1 MSHNDFVEKLADF
14 FDPEQI
20 ENLEKFAEESAY
32 DAFGDDSGTDDGRDC
47 VCNLLYD
54 YMGEEYPEAAALIEN
69 IAGGLFLRSTYNDLL
84 NQMKNEN
91 AE

>member
-20 ENLEKFAEESAY
+20 ENLEKFAEESAF

-47 VCNLLYD
+47 VCELLYD
-54 YMGEEYPEAAALIEN
+54 FMGEAYPVAASLIEN
-69 IAGGLFLRSTYNDLL
+69 IAGGMFLKTTYYDLL
-84 NQMKNEN
+84 EQMQE
-91 AE
+91 EW